1 MIPAPETLL
10 AAACIVTLAYTV
22 FGLTGFGS
30 SITAMPFLVQWLP
43 LKVAVP
49 VMLLLDMCTGL
60 LLLSRNRRHAQF
72 NEIVPLLPFMVLGCV
87 LGLSLLVQVNERAL
101 LLALGFFVLSYAAWS
116 LLLRPA
122 ARPIARAWS
131 LPFGTAG
138 GVFTALFGTGGPIY
152 AVYLARRI
160 TDKHCLRASLATLV
174 LISAFVRL
182 GLFAWAG
189 ILFQTE
195 VAMTAALGLPFAL
208 AGLWAGSKLHARLP
222 ARHVVRGTWTV
233 LICGALSLV
242 VRNL

>member
-1 MIPAPETLL
+1 MSLSPETLL
-10 AAACIVTLAYTV
+10 AVACVIALAYTV

-49 VMLLLDMCTGL
+49 VMLLLDMCMGL
-60 LLLSRNRRHAQF
+60 LLLSRNRQHAQF
-72 NEIVPLLPFMVLGCV
+72 KEIMPILPFMMLGCV
-87 LGLSLLVQVNERAL
+87 AGLSLLVRVNERVL
-101 LLALGFFVLSYAAWS
+101 LLALGVFILSYAGWS
-116 LLLRPA
+116 LLLRPSTQ
-122 ARPIARAWS
+122 PIARGWS
-131 LPFGTAG
+131 APFGAAG

-160 TDKHCLRASLATLV
+160 TDKSCLRASLATLV

-189 ILFQTE
+189 ILFEAQ
-195 VAMTAALGLPFAL
+195 VGLSAALSLPFAL
-208 AGLWAGSKLHARLP
+208 AGLWAGSKLHSRLP
-222 ARHVVRGTWTV
+222 ARYVVRGTWTV
-233 LICGALSLV
+233 LICGALGLV